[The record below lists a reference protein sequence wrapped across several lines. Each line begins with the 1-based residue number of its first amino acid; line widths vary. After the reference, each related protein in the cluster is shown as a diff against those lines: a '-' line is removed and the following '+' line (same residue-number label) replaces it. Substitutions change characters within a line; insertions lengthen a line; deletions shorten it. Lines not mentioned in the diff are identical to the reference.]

1 MFLPKYTLFL
11 ISINIFHSLYNS
23 QFFVSLL
30 EICVL
35 ISSIFYHYNLIDNF
49 RNYDILI
56 TNSVILHHFILYY
69 YHISYEFETILPS
82 IFYILA
88 IISYIYGAI
97 CNNDIY
103 HGYLHIFGVIANILS
118 KKYLIYD
125 SFLLFN
131 NEIDTE
137 MKTKT
142 KTEAKMEAKIEKETE
157 AKMEAKME
165 TEKEIKIEAKMETEK
180 ETKMAEKMAEKI
192 EKETETKM
200 EKETEIKMEVKMKT
214 ETESKME
221 FSNCEGVK
229 N

>member
-88 IISYIYGAI
+88 ILSYIYGAI
-97 CNNDIY
+97 YNDDIY

-118 KKYLIYD
+118 KKYLVYD

-142 KTEAKMEAKIEKETE
+142 KTEAKMEAKMETETEAKIEVKMETETKTEAQTE

-165 TEKEIKIEAKMETEK
+165 TKMETEK
-180 ETKMAEKMAEKI
+180 ETKM
-192 EKETETKM
+192 EKETEA
-200 EKETEIKMEVKMKT
+200 KMEVKMKT
-214 ETESKME
+214 ETEAKME

>member
-56 TNSVILHHFILYY
+56 TNTVILHHFILYY

-82 IFYILA
+82 IFYVLA
-88 IISYIYGAI
+88 ILSYIYGAMY
-97 CNNDIY
+97 NDDIY

-118 KKYLIYD
+118 KKYLVYD

-131 NEIDTE
+131 NELETE
-137 MKTKT
+137 MKT
-142 KTEAKMEAKIEKETE
+142 EKET
-157 AKMEAKME
+157 KMEVKMETKME
-165 TEKEIKIEAKMETEK
+165 TEKETKIETEKETKIETKMETEK
-180 ETKMAEKMAEKI
+180 ETKM
-192 EKETETKM
+192 
-200 EKETEIKMEVKMKT
+200 
-214 ETESKME
+214 E
-221 FSNCEGVK
+221 FSNCEVVK